1 MRIRDSISARRNTLL
16 SIALFSCIQ
25 ITLGFFLITGQGSDS
40 VQPIQSAQL
49 THKTFAFKN
58 INNTDFLS
66 ENLKNDLKLASM
78 NTRPTPTD

>member
-25 ITLGFFLITGQGSDS
+25 FTLGFFLITGQGSND
-40 VQPIQSAQL
+40 VQPIQSAQINQ
-49 THKTFAFKN
+49 KTFAFKN

-66 ENLKNDLKLASM
+66 NELKLAS
-78 NTRPTPTD
+78 TRTTPTD